1 MSEEYKVCYS
11 VKTGRGAGN
20 ERYTWVTD
28 ADEEQVRRGLE
39 QAEDQPVTVYWMSR
53 ELGQQAVRSFAESE
67 G

>member
-20 ERYTWVTD
+20 ERYTWVFE
-28 ADEEQVRRGLE
+28 AEEEQVRCELE
-39 QAEDQPVTVYWMSR
+39 QAEGRPVTVYWMSR
-53 ELGQQAVRSFAESE
+53 ELGQQAVRSVAESE